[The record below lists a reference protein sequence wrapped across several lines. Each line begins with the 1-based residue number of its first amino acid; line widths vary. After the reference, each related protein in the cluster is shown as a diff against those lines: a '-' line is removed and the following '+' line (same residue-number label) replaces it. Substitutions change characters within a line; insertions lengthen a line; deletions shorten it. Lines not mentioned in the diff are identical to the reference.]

1 MVRGLKFAR
10 DFGASSI
17 ILESDCSPFVGLVR
31 GLVVD
36 FSEIGL
42 VVEEIQ
48 HLSLHFACFSVAF
61 GSRKVNCV
69 AHALAKL
76 ALASVGNLFLF
87 DSVPFSVESFVL
99 ADLSE

>member
-10 DFGASSI
+10 DVGASSI
-17 ILESDCSPFVGLVR
+17 ILESDYSSLVGLVCS
-31 GLVVD
+31 LVVD

-48 HLSLHFACFSVAF
+48 HLSLQFSCFSMAF

-76 ALASVGNLFLF
+76 TSASVGDSFLI
-87 DSVPFSVESFVL
+87 DSVPPSVESFVL
-99 ADLSE
+99 ADLPE